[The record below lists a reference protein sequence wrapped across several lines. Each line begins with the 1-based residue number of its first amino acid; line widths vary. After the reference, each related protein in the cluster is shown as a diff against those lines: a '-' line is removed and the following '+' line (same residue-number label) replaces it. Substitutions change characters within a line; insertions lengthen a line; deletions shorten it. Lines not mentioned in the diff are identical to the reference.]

1 MRLTTEI
8 DAAAREELVRFSQDV
23 PYIAHLLALHSCRA
37 ALTSGSKFVSAQS
50 VQQGMNRSLDQGQQ
64 SIKASYH
71 EATRG
76 GQTGNLYKEVL
87 LACALAKVDDLRY
100 FTAAAVREPLSL
112 IANRNFEIS
121 NFARHLKDLS
131 EAAGGRI
138 LQRVGET
145 HGTRYRI
152 SNPILRPYIVMRSV
166 KDNIALKAVLDRI
179 ITS

>member
-1 MRLTTEI
+1 M
-8 DAAAREELVRFSQDV
+8 DS
-23 PYIAHLLALHSCRA
+23 
-37 ALTSGSKFVSAQS
+37 
-50 VQQGMNRSLDQGQQ
+50 
-64 SIKASYH
+64 
-71 EATRG
+71 
-76 GQTGNLYKEVL
+76 QTGNLYKEVL

-166 KDNIALKAVLDRI
+166 KDNIAPKAVLDRI